1 MILNEKYKLSN
12 GVGIPKLG
20 LGTWMIPDEMA
31 EALTHAAFYAGLPKA
46 WAAFRMAKK
55 IYEE

>member
-20 LGTWMIPDEMA
+20 LGTWMIPEEQTDEEMA
-31 EALTHAAFYAGLPKA
+31 EALTHAAFYAG
-46 WAAFRMAKK
+46 
-55 IYEE
+55 